1 MRVTIPDWGLILMI
15 GASGAGKTTFAR
27 KHFRATEILSSDHY
41 RSVVADDDRS
51 QKTSTDAFEVMR
63 EIARRRL
70 GRKLPVVIDAT
81 NLVPEDR
88 RPFID
93 LAWDCHAPL
102 TAIIADPGE
111 RACLEQNEQR
121 SDPRPRHVIQRHCRS
136 VRRSIK
142 SLRRERVRRWHRLA
156 SPELREAALERQPL
170 PCNRRALDGPF
181 DVIGDVHG
189 CFDELLEL
197 LRKLDYRVD
206 RNDEADA
213 DRRFTL
219 EHPDGRRPIFLG
231 DLVDRGPESVQALR
245 LVMDAVEHGGALAVP
260 GNHDDKLARAL
271 GGRDV
276 QRTHGLDRTLDELE
290 KQPEAFRDRVK
301 AFIKRLPS
309 HYELDRGRLVAAHAG
324 MKEELQGRISN
335 EVRDFALY
343 GETTG
348 ETDEF
353 GLPVRL
359 KLGPRLPGP
368 TVRRLRPH
376 ARDDTEWV
384 NNTICIDTGCAFGGH
399 LTALRYPERET
410 VSVDARRTYWERAT
424 PNREEAADDARTAQ
438 QQSDELLDMKD
449 MTGAL
454 SSRTRLMGTVRVG
467 RKNTA
472 AALET
477 MIRFAI
483 DPRWLIYLPPTTAPC
498 DAAPGPGPLERPKE
512 AFDYFRTRSVRH
524 VICEDKHMGSRAVAV
539 LAADPDAALRRFGVT
554 NDAAG
559 VVYTRTGRRFFNDPA
574 FEARVIDHVR
584 QGVADAGLWAELE
597 TDWICLDCELMPWS
611 AKGGGL
617 VAEHYA
623 PVAAA
628 AATGLDAAVDALAAA
643 CRRNPDNRE
652 LLQRYRRRR
661 EMAAAYDAAYRRYN
675 WPVNSVEDLK
685 IAPFHILASEGAVHV
700 DRSHTWHM
708 ELAAR
713 LARDHPV
720 LAATEHRTV
729 DLDDA
734 RQVEDATRWWETH
747 TERGAE
753 GMVVKPLEFIARSS
767 GSPVSPAVK
776 CRGEEYLRIIY
787 GPEYTDPRNIDRL
800 RRRATA
806 FKQRLA
812 LREFALGIDALEKFA
827 QGAPLREVHR
837 RVFSILALETEPIDP
852 RL

>member
-15 GASGAGKTTFAR
+15 GASGAGKTTFVR
-27 KHFRATEILSSDHY
+27 KHFRATEVLSSDHY
-41 RSVVADDDRS
+41 RGVVADDDRS
-51 QKTSTDAFEVMR
+51 RQTSTDAFEVMR

-70 GRKLPVVIDAT
+70 GRKLHAVIDAT

-88 RPFID
+88 RRFID
-93 LAWDCHAPL
+93 LARGCHAPL

-111 RACLEQNEQR
+111 RACLEQNGQR
-121 SDPRPRHVIQRHCRS
+121 ADPRPRHVIQRHCRA
-136 VRRSIK
+136 VRRSVK
-142 SLRRERVRRWHRLA
+142 SLRRESVRRWYRLA
-156 SPELREAALERQPL
+156 SPEELREATLERQPL
-170 PCNRRALDGPF
+170 ACNRRALPGPF
-181 DVIGDVHG
+181 DIIGDVHG

-197 LRKLDYRVD
+197 LQKLDYRVD
-206 RNDEADA
+206 RQDEAGG

-219 EHPDGRRPIFLG
+219 DHPDGRRPVFLG
-231 DLVDRGPESVQALR
+231 DLVDRGPESVQTLG
-245 LVMDAVEHGGALAVP
+245 LVMDAVEHGGALAAP
-260 GNHDDKLARAL
+260 GNHDAKLARAL
-271 GGRDV
+271 SGHDV
-276 QRTHGLDRTLDELE
+276 QRTHGLDRTMDELE
-290 KQPEAFRDRVK
+290 KQPEAFRERVK
-301 AFIKRLPS
+301 AFVKRLPS
-309 HYELDRGRLVAAHAG
+309 HYELDRGRLVVAHAG
-324 MKEELQGRISN
+324 MKEELQGRISR

-359 KLGPRLPGP
+359 NW
-368 TVRRLRPH
+368 
-376 ARDDTEWV
+376 ARDYRGRPCVVYGHTPVTTPEWV
-384 NNTICIDTGCAFGGH
+384 NNTICIDTGCAFGGR

-410 VSVDARRTYWERAT
+410 VSVEARRTYREPAT
-424 PNREEAADDARTAQ
+424 PPAEAAGDARTAQ

-454 SSRTRLMGTVRVG
+454 SSHTRLMGTVRVG

-483 DPRWLIYLPPTTAPC
+483 DPRWLIYLPPTMAPC
-498 DAAPGPGPLERPKE
+498 DASPGPGLLERPKE

-524 VICEDKHMGSRAVAV
+524 VVCEDKHMGSRAVAV

-559 VVYTRTGRRFFNDPA
+559 VVYTRTGRRFFDDPA
-574 FEARVIDHVR
+574 FEALVIDHVR
-584 QGVADAGLWAELE
+584 RGVADAGLWAELE

-617 VAEHYA
+617 VARHYA

-652 LLQRYRRRR
+652 LLDRYRRRR

-675 WPVNSVEDLK
+675 WPVDSVEDLE

-700 DRSHTWHM
+700 DRPHTWHM
-708 ELAAR
+708 EIAAR

-734 RQVEDATRWWETH
+734 RQVDDVTRWWETH

-753 GMVVKPLEFIARSS
+753 GMVVKPLEFIARTA
-767 GSPVSPAVK
+767 GSPVSPAIK

-787 GPEYTDPRNIDRL
+787 GPEYTEPRNIDRL
-800 RRRATA
+800 RWRATG

-812 LREFALGIDALEKFA
+812 LREFALGIDALEKFT